1 MDTDRTAVVEAR
13 HGTGDEAATARNGH
27 ATGDRRSPTGQ

>member
-13 HGTGDEAATARNGH
+13 HGTGDEAAAERDAR
-27 ATGDRRSPTGQ
+27 ATDDSRSLTGQ